1 MRRCRRGAASS
12 AAATVAAGSAEAA
25 RELGDVGIVSAVIS
39 ITMHQS
45 PAESTRTPENN
56 CTYEA
61 EAIIDGRRY
70 FARSRRGAPFALAR
84 VLVAAGIPD
93 QPVQVTHQGLRG
105 HLSYHSLHR
114 MAELTIE
121 ESDRVSVRLGRYR
134 ERPDFS
140 RGKSEN
146 RGESPSLVPE
156 AVPA

>member
-1 MRRCRRGAASS
+1 MGL
-12 AAATVAAGSAEAA
+12 
-25 RELGDVGIVSAVIS
+25 LGLMAIA
-39 ITMHQS
+39 MHQW
-45 PAESTRTPENN
+45 PDEPTRTPENN
-56 CTYEA
+56 CLYEG
-61 EAIIDGRRY
+61 ETVLDGQRY
-70 FARSRRGAPFALAR
+70 SARSRRGAPFALAR

>member
-1 MRRCRRGAASS
+1 MAIA
-12 AAATVAAGSAEAA
+12 
-25 RELGDVGIVSAVIS
+25 
-39 ITMHQS
+39 MHQW
-45 PAESTRTPENN
+45 PDEPTRTPENN
-56 CTYEA
+56 CLYEG
-61 EAIIDGRRY
+61 ETVLDGQRY
-70 FARSRRGAPFALAR
+70 SARSRRGAPFALAR

-146 RGESPSLVPE
+146 RGESPSLVPRPSLHE
-156 AVPA
+156 GGVPVLTNPRAAAAPSRWGIWFPGY